1 MKVVILAGGMGTRFG
16 EETQLKPKPM
26 IEIGGRPILW
36 HIMKWY
42 ASFGYKEFIVC
53 CGYMGHIIKDYF
65 INYSAYAG
73 DSSYDLKTG
82 KRDISMK
89 EKEDWKVTLADT
101 GLMTKTAGRILKIR
115 EYVNGEPFMLT
126 YGDGVADI
134 DIDRLMACHK
144 ECGRIATI
152 TTTQP
157 EGRFGAVQTDEKG
170 LVLNFKE
177 KARKDQ
183 VWVNAGFMV
192 MEPEIFEYL
201 GDGSEMLEDMPFEKL
216 AKDGQMDTY
225 RHGGFWSPMD
235 MMKDKEHLESLWE
248 SGRAPWSR

>member
-115 EYVNGEPFMLT
+115 EYVNGEPL
-126 YGDGVADI
+126 
-134 DIDRLMACHK
+134 C
-144 ECGRIATI
+144 
-152 TTTQP
+152 
-157 EGRFGAVQTDEKG
+157 
-170 LVLNFKE
+170 
-177 KARKDQ
+177 
-183 VWVNAGFMV
+183 
-192 MEPEIFEYL
+192 
-201 GDGSEMLEDMPFEKL
+201 
-216 AKDGQMDTY
+216 
-225 RHGGFWSPMD
+225 
-235 MMKDKEHLESLWE
+235 
-248 SGRAPWSR
+248 